1 MPAPTYALQAIT
13 TKYLAPTNSRGA
25 RIKATAAAG
34 SVTVPYDHALNAFD
48 NHHAA
53 ALAFARKYGWLSDD
67 EARAYAM
74 GALPDGGYVLAFVT
88 T

>member
-1 MPAPTYALQAIT
+1 MPTPTYALQAIT

-25 RIKATAAAG
+25 RIKATAEAG

-53 ALAFARKYGWLSDD
+53 AVALANKFGWMDD
-67 EARAYAM
+67 EDRAYAM

-88 T
+88 R